1 MELAPNEVVNP
12 PSLQPIELSPSSNTT
27 TTNSNNIGLQ
37 QTLWEYQTWRL
48 PLMIYKKAGPDSS
61 KIST

>member
-37 QTLWEYQTWRL
+37 QTL
-48 PLMIYKKAGPDSS
+48 
-61 KIST
+61 